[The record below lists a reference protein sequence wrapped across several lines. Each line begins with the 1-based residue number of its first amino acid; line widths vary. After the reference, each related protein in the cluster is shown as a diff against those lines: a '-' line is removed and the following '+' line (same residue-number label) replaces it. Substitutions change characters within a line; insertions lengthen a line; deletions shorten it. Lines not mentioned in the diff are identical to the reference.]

1 MTRILLADADGV
13 MRSAMALFLKHKLG
27 IADICEISDA
37 RQLSERLIVLEPDLL
52 LVDWQLPGLDVSRIC
67 NDFHRV
73 GTHTIVIAMSMHS
86 ENEPWAL
93 ASGADAFLDKHASG
107 EHVLDILKKFLP
119 KQ

>member
-27 IADICEISDA
+27 IADICEIGDA
-37 RQLSERLIVLEPDLL
+37 RQLGERLVLYKPDLL
-52 LVDWQLPGLDVSRIC
+52 LVDWQLPGLDVIRIC

-73 GTHTIVIAMSMHS
+73 GTQTIVVVMSMRS

-107 EHVLDILKKFLP
+107 EHVLDILTKFLP